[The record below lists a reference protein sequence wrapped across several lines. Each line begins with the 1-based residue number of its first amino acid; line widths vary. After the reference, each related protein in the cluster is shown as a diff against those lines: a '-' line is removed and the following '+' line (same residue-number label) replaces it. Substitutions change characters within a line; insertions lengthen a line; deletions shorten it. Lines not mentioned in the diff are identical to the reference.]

1 MTCGGCANWP
11 LPCTTWPPAPS
22 GGVADGMSA
31 ENEPAA
37 DPGQFLREVAN
48 ADEGW
53 SERYGGPEGIARWT
67 LNLQDALKEQASDL
81 AAVRTAAIREM
92 LTTRSLADIAQ
103 ALGVSKQ
110 AVSKA
115 ANSPTWTDPRW

>member
-1 MTCGGCANWP
+1 
-11 LPCTTWPPAPS
+11 
-22 GGVADGMSA
+22 MSA

-67 LNLQDALKEQASDL
+67 LNLQDALK
-81 AAVRTAAIREM
+81 RTPRETGCEPTLTVSRPSRQIR
-92 LTTRSLADIAQ
+92 SWP
-103 ALGVSKQ
+103 
-110 AVSKA
+110 
-115 ANSPTWTDPRW
+115 SP

>member
-1 MTCGGCANWP
+1 
-11 LPCTTWPPAPS
+11 
-22 GGVADGMSA
+22 MSA

-92 LTTRSLADIAQ
+92 LTTRSLADVAQ
-103 ALGVSKQ
+103 ALGVSEQ

>member
-1 MTCGGCANWP
+1 
-11 LPCTTWPPAPS
+11 
-22 GGVADGMSA
+22 MSA

-103 ALGVSKQ
+103 ALGVS
-110 AVSKA
+110 
-115 ANSPTWTDPRW
+115 

>member
-1 MTCGGCANWP
+1 M
-11 LPCTTWPPAPS
+11 
-22 GGVADGMSA
+22 
-31 ENEPAA
+31 
-37 DPGQFLREVAN
+37 
-48 ADEGW
+48 
-53 SERYGGPEGIARWT
+53 
-67 LNLQDALKEQASDL
+67 

-92 LTTRSLADIAQ
+92 LTTRSLADVAQ

>member
-1 MTCGGCANWP
+1 
-11 LPCTTWPPAPS
+11 
-22 GGVADGMSA
+22 MSA

-81 AAVRTAAIREM
+81 AAVRTAAIRGVR
-92 LTTRSLADIAQ
+92 RS
-103 ALGVSKQ
+103 
-110 AVSKA
+110 AVYHASRRWSVA
-115 ANSPTWTDPRW
+115 SDVLYRASPARKSYSAKPRSA

>member
-1 MTCGGCANWP
+1 
-11 LPCTTWPPAPS
+11 
-22 GGVADGMSA
+22 MSA

-81 AAVRTAAIREM
+81 AAVRTAAIREDADHP
-92 LTTRSLADIAQ
+92 LPGRRRPSPRRQQASRVQGRQQPHLDRPPLVTWLASTRPATEADA
-103 ALGVSKQ
+103 
-110 AVSKA
+110 
-115 ANSPTWTDPRW
+115 PRGRPPAGG

>member
-1 MTCGGCANWP
+1 
-11 LPCTTWPPAPS
+11 
-22 GGVADGMSA
+22 MSA

-92 LTTRSLADIAQ
+92 LTSRSLADIAQ

>member
-1 MTCGGCANWP
+1 
-11 LPCTTWPPAPS
+11 
-22 GGVADGMSA
+22 MSA

-115 ANSPTWTDPRW
+115 ANSPHLDRPPLVTWLATTRPATEADAPRGRPPAGG